1 MSRTPLLAGATALAL
16 AVGTGAAIQ
25 QDWLAPAA
33 ATPPASQAGVVLP
46 TATAELGSLVS
57 RKELPGTLTYGQSWA
72 LPISGTGVVTHAPA
86 VGATVGPGQELIR
99 IDDRPVLLAEGSM
112 PMYRTLELSAATKD
126 QLRGDDVAQ
135 LQRFLALSG
144 VPETSALPADG
155 VFGARTRAAVRAW
168 QKSLRLPRTG
178 GVDASTLLF
187 VPSAV
192 RVAKVDRVGAAFSAI
207 EVTDGD
213 PVIQLSLT
221 GRDRSLLAE
230 GDAVTVIADSEEVDG
245 VVASVTSTTNTDGQ
259 PVSTVTVQP
268 QEELADGLDRV
279 TVVATRELAAE
290 AVIVPASALIA
301 LSDGGYAVEL
311 SDPSRTLTR
320 VQIGA
325 VHDGRVEIT
334 SGLAAGQDVVV
345 AP

>member
-1 MSRTPLLAGATALAL
+1 
-16 AVGTGAAIQ
+16 
-25 QDWLAPAA
+25 
-33 ATPPASQAGVVLP
+33 
-46 TATAELGSLVS
+46 
-57 RKELPGTLTYGQSWA
+57 
-72 LPISGTGVVTHAPA
+72 
-86 VGATVGPGQELIR
+86 
-99 IDDRPVLLAEGSM
+99 M